1 MKNYLYLALAF
12 LFTITGCD
20 NANDPEKTVKNE
32 IIVKVY
38 DTSGWNASTNKMD
51 TTVGA
56 TVSLISDSATIT
68 ATTDNKGIATFSNVE
83 ESGYY
88 IVATKGDK
96 SNLIDKT
103 FIVNRM
109 MGYLIIGVYVSTEDI
124 ESSATNTNAVVG
136 GPKPYDM
143 NGDAIINDYDKVP
156 GKTCFFEY
164 KYVDVNAD
172 GIIDVYDLLNG
183 SLVKTDNQ
191 VTVSVYLSN
200 NNF

>member
-1 MKNYLYLALAF
+1 MKNYLYVALAF

-51 TTVGA
+51 TTAGA

-68 ATTDNKGIATFSNVE
+68 ATTDNKGIATFSNVKE
-83 ESGYY
+83 NDYY

-96 SNLIDKT
+96 SNLINKT
-103 FIVNRM
+103 MIVNRT
-109 MGYLIIGVYVSTEDI
+109 MGYLIIGVYVSIEDI
-124 ESSATNTNAVVG
+124 ESSPTNTNATVG
-136 GPKPYDM
+136 GPKPYDV
-143 NGDAIINDYDKVP
+143 NGDGIINNNDKVP
-156 GKTCFFEY
+156 GKFCSFEY

-172 GIIDVYDLLNG
+172 GIIDVSDFLSG

-191 VTVSVYLSN
+191 VTVSIFLSN